1 MPYQA
6 SVQSMIWH
14 QVLVMDCYNLLGG
27 LLSLTII
34 VDYFLKKEKFTE
46 P

>member
-1 MPYQA
+1 
-6 SVQSMIWH
+6 MIWH
-14 QVLVMDCYNLLGG
+14 QILVIDCYNLLGVF
-27 LLSLTII
+27 SLYTII